1 MNTDATTSLIPKET
15 NSVSLQIPTLTA
27 TNYTTWAIKMEA
39 VMDAQGLWE
48 SVEPPANAVLDEKK
62 NKTARAFIFQ
72 AIPEDVLLQ
81 VAKKKTA
88 KEIWESLKTRYVGAE
103 RVQKARLH
111 TLNSEFES
119 LKMKDE
125 ESIDDFA
132 GKLSGLGSKYNSLGS
147 TLEDGKLVRKLL
159 DAVPDRYLQLVA
171 SMEQYSD
178 VDSMPFEE
186 AVGRLKAYEDRLKLR
201 KGNTSSESGLLLT
214 RSESHLGQKSPGKG
228 YSSGGRGRGSKC

>member
-1 MNTDATTSLIPKET
+1 MET
-15 NSVSLQIPTLTA
+15 
-27 TNYTTWAIKMEA
+27 
-39 VMDAQGLWE
+39 VMDVQGLWE
-48 SVEPPANAVLDEKK
+48 SIESPANVVLDEKK
-62 NKTARAFIFQ
+62 NKTARSFIFQ

-88 KEIWESLKTRYVGAE
+88 KEIWKSLKTRYVSAN

-111 TLNSEFES
+111 TVTSEFES

-125 ESIDDFA
+125 ESIDDFT
-132 GKLSGLGSKYNSLGS
+132 GKFHGLR
-147 TLEDGKLVRKLL
+147 LEDGKLVRKLF

-178 VDSMPFEE
+178 ADSMPFEE
-186 AVGRLKAYEDRLKLR
+186 AVGHLKAYEDRLKLR

-214 RSESHLGQKSPGKG
+214 QSESHLGQKSLGKG
-228 YSSGGRGRGSKC
+228 YSSGGKGRGSNVEQGGRHNTWGRQSHRGRGG